1 MADLSFSVGL
11 DDKSYNAALRR
22 MEGNT
27 KKAAGGI
34 SGAFSKGGRGGM
46 AGYLSNVTAGV
57 DNLNNFAKQA
67 PRIVRTAGAV
77 LIAKMAYD
85 QLTKSAAAFAKGND
99 DAARALNGTSRA
111 AASFASSAGPAA
123 YGIMLGIRS
132 RLDELAQSAEG
143 AMTSLSKFGLD
154 LFGGAGTYDGTKKAV
169 NEGKALQ
176 KHGDV
181 LKAAKLDRDRLRP
194 LIGAGIEDA
203 RLGQL
208 SVYDQPD
215 AKYRAGIA
223 RSELEE
229 KRAIANVLRET
240 SKLSAI
246 EKEQLG
252 VTRLITEINKRGSFE
267 RSAMAIAEQDRLAEV
282 DVAAG
287 KMAQDAA
294 EQAAADKQAIKDSRD
309 GLRYDI
315 EGREIERLR
324 LVNRGDLADA
334 RQAELE
340 LAKQIAALEKD
351 STLSAGER
359 AAAGAIL
366 TAQSHELADIGAKN
380 RAEAARAVS
389 STRTMNAAAGN
400 AGIFEQ
406 VFTAASANTSE
417 PLAVARRSE
426 AYLKRMTDLMSQIA
440 GQAGGVVFQ

>member
-11 DDKSYNAALRR
+11 DDKSYNATLRR

-27 KKAAGGI
+27 KKTASLLGVAFKMQAGMAALRFA
-34 SGAFSKGGRGGM
+34 SGAM
-46 AGYLSNVTAGV
+46 
-57 DNLNNFAKQA
+57 QA
-67 PRIVRTAGAV
+67 
-77 LIAKMAYD
+77 Y
-85 QLTKSAAAFAKGND
+85 AATSD
-99 DAARALNGTSRA
+99 EAARKTKELNASLNQISVGVGRDLVEGFSGANSGLKDFVGTLEKGRKA
-111 AASFASSAGPAA
+111 AVNFVAG
-123 YGIMLGIRS
+123 
-132 RLDELAQSAEG
+132 
-143 AMTSLSKFGLD
+143 
-154 LFGGAGTYDGTKKAV
+154 LFGGDGDLLDKSRAENEALDKQVGLMKAV
-169 NEGKALQ
+169 KLEQDKIISDQTRPMARQIEDTKMAQGGVFKDAESQHRAAMDKSRVQERRDIEDILT
-176 KHGDV
+176 KT
-181 LKAAKLDRDRLRP
+181 AKLTASQR
-194 LIGAGIEDA
+194 
-203 RLGQL
+203 
-208 SVYDQPD
+208 
-215 AKYRAGIA
+215 
-223 RSELEE
+223 
-229 KRAIANVLRET
+229 
-240 SKLSAI
+240 
-246 EKEQLG
+246 EQLG

-366 TAQSHELADIGAKN
+366 TAQAHELADIGAKN